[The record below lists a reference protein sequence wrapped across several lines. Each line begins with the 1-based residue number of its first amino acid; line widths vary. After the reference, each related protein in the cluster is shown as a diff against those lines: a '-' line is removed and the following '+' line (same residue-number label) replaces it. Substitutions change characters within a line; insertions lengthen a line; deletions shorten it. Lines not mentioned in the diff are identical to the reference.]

1 MRTCVG
7 RTDRKAVQLL
17 RIGSR
22 FGNRP
27 GGEVMRWG
35 RFVLLLLASVVMA
48 GCASSSSSQ
57 ASSAVS
63 TTPLVLHLDAGSYS
77 VSSSRTTLRGE
88 ATRGA
93 SVEVDGQFVPVR
105 SGRWQRVLGL
115 HIGANRV
122 LVEATMRGHAPVVRS
137 ITVTRHRTSAEL
149 ESRARARKEADVR
162 SSEEAAAE
170 KSTEPTTPACT
181 NGTYTNSAGNTVCRP
196 EESPTA
202 PAGATAK
209 CEDGTY
215 SFSESRS
222 GTCSHHGGVAEW
234 LSG

>member
-1 MRTCVG
+1 
-7 RTDRKAVQLL
+7 
-17 RIGSR
+17 
-22 FGNRP
+22 
-27 GGEVMRWG
+27 MRWG
-35 RFVLLLLASVVMA
+35 RLVLSLLASAVMA

-63 TTPLVLHLDAGSYS
+63 TAPLVLHLDVGRYS
-77 VSSSRTTLRGE
+77 VTSSRTTLRGA

-93 SVEVDGQFVPVR
+93 SVEVDGQFVSVVK
-105 SGRWQRVLGL
+105 GRWHRVLGL

-122 LVEATMRGHAPVVRS
+122 VVEATMRGHAPVVRS

-149 ESRARARKEADVR
+149 ESRATARREAEVR
-162 SSEEAAAE
+162 SSERRATEKAREAETA
-170 KSTEPTTPACT
+170 PACT
-181 NGTYTNSAGNTVCRP
+181 NGTYTNSAGNTVCSP

-234 LSG
+234 LNE

>member
-1 MRTCVG
+1 
-7 RTDRKAVQLL
+7 
-17 RIGSR
+17 
-22 FGNRP
+22 
-27 GGEVMRWG
+27 MRWA
-35 RFVLLLLASVVMA
+35 RFVVLLLACAAMG

-57 ASSAVS
+57 ASSATAS
-63 TTPLVLHLDAGSYS
+63 PLILHLDAGSYS
-77 VSSSRTTLRGE
+77 VTSSRTTLRGE

-93 SVEVDGQFVPVR
+93 SVEVDGQFVSLR
-105 SGRWQRVLGL
+105 DGRWQRVLGL
-115 HIGANRV
+115 RTGANRV

-137 ITVTRHRTSAEL
+137 ITVTRHQTSAEL
-149 ESRARARKEADVR
+149 ESRARARREAEVL
-162 SSEEAAAE
+162 SGEKPAAE
-170 KSTEPTTPACT
+170 KASEAETTPACT
-181 NGTYTNSAGNTVCRP
+181 NGTYANSAGKTVCSP

-234 LSG
+234 LNE

>member
-1 MRTCVG
+1 MRLG
-7 RTDRKAVQLL
+7 RL
-17 RIGSR
+17 
-22 FGNRP
+22 
-27 GGEVMRWG
+27 
-35 RFVLLLLASVVMA
+35 VLLLVASAVMT

-77 VSSSRTTLRGE
+77 VTSSRTTVRGE

-93 SVEVDGQFVPVR
+93 SVEVDGQFVSVR
-105 SGRWQRVLGL
+105 NGRWHRVLEL

-122 LVEATMRGHAPVVRS
+122 LGEATMRGHAPVVRS
-137 ITVTRHRTSAEL
+137 ITVTRHRTSAEI
-149 ESRARARKEADVR
+149 ESRARARREV
-162 SSEEAAAE
+162 EEQRAAE
-170 KSTEPTTPACT
+170 KTAEAETTSGCT
-181 NGTYTNSAGNTVCRP
+181 NGTYTNSAGNTVCSP
-196 EESPTA
+196 ETVPTA

-234 LSG
+234 LDE

>member
-1 MRTCVG
+1 
-7 RTDRKAVQLL
+7 
-17 RIGSR
+17 
-22 FGNRP
+22 
-27 GGEVMRWG
+27 MRWG
-35 RFVLLLLASVVMA
+35 RLVLLLLACAVMG

-57 ASSAVS
+57 ASSA
-63 TTPLVLHLDAGSYS
+63 TTSRLVLHLDAGSYS

-93 SVEVDGQFVPVR
+93 SVEVDRQFVSVR
-105 SGRWQRVLGL
+105 NGRWHRVLGL

-122 LVEATMRGHAPVVRS
+122 FVEATMRGHAPVVRS
-137 ITVTRHRTSAEL
+137 ITVTRHPTSAEI
-149 ESRARARKEADVR
+149 ESRARARRAV
-162 SSEEAAAE
+162 EEQQAAE
-170 KSTEPTTPACT
+170 KTGEAETMRGCT
-181 NGTYTNSAGNTVCRP
+181 NGTYTNSAGNTVCSP
-196 EESPTA
+196 ESVPTA

-234 LSG
+234 LDE

>member
-1 MRTCVG
+1 MRC
-7 RTDRKAVQLL
+7 R
-17 RIGSR
+17 
-22 FGNRP
+22 
-27 GGEVMRWG
+27 
-35 RFVLLLLASVVMA
+35 RFVLLLLASAVMA

-57 ASSAVS
+57 ASSAAS

-93 SVEVDGQFVPVR
+93 SVEVDGQFVSVR
-105 SGRWQRVLGL
+105 GGHWQRVLGL

-149 ESRARARKEADVR
+149 ESRARARKEAEVR
-162 SSEEAAAE
+162 SSEERAAE
-170 KSTEPTTPACT
+170 AEPTTPACT

-234 LSG
+234 LAG

>member
-1 MRTCVG
+1 
-7 RTDRKAVQLL
+7 
-17 RIGSR
+17 
-22 FGNRP
+22 
-27 GGEVMRWG
+27 MRWA
-35 RFVLLLLASVVMA
+35 RFVLLLLTCAVLG

-57 ASSAVS
+57 ASSA

-77 VSSSRTTLRGE
+77 VVSSQTTLRGE

-93 SVEVDGQFVPVR
+93 SIEVDGQFVSVR
-105 SGRWQRVLGL
+105 SGRWHRVLGL

-137 ITVTRHRTSAEL
+137 ITVTRHRTSAEV
-149 ESRARARKEADVR
+149 ESRARARRQVEDQR
-162 SSEEAAAE
+162 AAE
-170 KSTEPTTPACT
+170 KATEAETTSGCT
-181 NGTYTNSAGNTVCRP
+181 NGTYTNSAGNTVCSP
-196 EESPTA
+196 ESVPTA

-234 LSG
+234 LDE